1 MNIEK
6 LEKNLKDDMTINGIT
21 HKRYYHSLG
30 VAKATK
36 ELAII
41 HNINIDLD
49 KAYVSGLLHD
59 VTKLIPLDIQK
70 EMLYDLGFKDDDEIM
85 KSHNVWHGITAP
97 AYVIKKYEIIDDEI
111 LDAIRYHVMG
121 RPNMTILEKLVF
133 IADYIEE
140 NRVGKVFETAREIA
154 KDDLNKAVLYI
165 LESQIAY
172 IKSRNEYLVSQ
183 TIKTYDYYKERV
195 K

>member
-1 MNIEK
+1 MDINK
-6 LEKNLKDDMTINGIT
+6 LKEILKDEMTFDGVV

-30 VAKATK
+30 VAAATK
-36 ELAII
+36 ELALK
-41 HNINIDLD
+41 HNLEIDLD

-59 VTKLIPLDIQK
+59 ATKLIPLDIQRQ
-70 EMLYDLGFKDDDEIM
+70 MLYELGFKDEDEIM
-85 KSHNVWHGITAP
+85 NSYNVWHGVTAP
-97 AYVIKKYEIIDDEI
+97 NYVIKKYGINDEDI

-121 RPNMTILEKLVF
+121 RPNMSTLEKLVF

-140 NRVGKVFETAREIA
+140 NRVGEVFEKARNIA
-154 KDDLNKAVLYI
+154 SEDLDKAILYI

-172 IKSRNEYLVSQ
+172 IKSKNEYLVSQ